1 MEKKEIDWGN
11 LGFAYMKTDFS
22 YVCNYKDGAWDEGG
36 LTSDHSITLSE
47 CAGILHYCQECF
59 EGLKAYTA
67 KNGDIVC
74 FRPDLNASRMAD
86 SAKRLVMPEFPQDR
100 FIEAV
105 KMVVSANA
113 AWVPPYGSGAT
124 LYVRPFMF
132 ASGDVIGVKPADE
145 YQFRILV
152 TPVGPYFKGGEQA
165 ITITVAEFDRAAP
178 HGTGDI
184 KAGLNYAMSLH
195 PLEEAHKKGYSEN
208 LYLDSATRTYVEE
221 TGGANVLFV
230 DKEGTLV
237 VPQSATNSILPS
249 ITRRSLV
256 TVARDILGMDVVERP
271 VKFQEVL
278 DGEFVECGL
287 CGTAAVISPV
297 GHIEAEGVDVTFS
310 DGAESAGP
318 VMRKLRKTL
327 TDIQSGEL
335 EGPEGWVFK
344 IC

>member
-1 MEKKEIDWGN
+1 MEKKDIDWGN
-11 LGFAYMKTDFS
+11 LGFAYMKTDYS
-22 YVCNYKDGAWDEGG
+22 YVCNYKDGAWEEGG

-74 FRPDLNASRMAD
+74 FRPDLNAARMAD
-86 SAKRLVMPEFPQDR
+86 SAKRLVMPEFPEEK

-105 KMVVSANA
+105 KTVVSANA

-132 ASGDVIGVKPADE
+132 ASGDVIGVKPANE

-165 ITITVAEFDRAAP
+165 ITITVADYDRAAP

-184 KAGLNYAMSLH
+184 KAGLNYAMSLY

-249 ITRRSLV
+249 VTRRSLV
-256 TVARDILGMDVVERP
+256 TVARDILGMNVVERP

-278 DGEFVECGL
+278 DDQFVECGL

-310 DGAESAGP
+310 DGADCAGP